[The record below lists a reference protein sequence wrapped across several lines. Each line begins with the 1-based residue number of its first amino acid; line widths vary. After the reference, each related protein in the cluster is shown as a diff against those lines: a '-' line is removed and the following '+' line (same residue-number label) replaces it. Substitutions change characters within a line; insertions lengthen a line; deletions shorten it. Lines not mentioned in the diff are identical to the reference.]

1 MKKVLL
7 PVDGSD
13 CALRATQYVINNL
26 QHFAAGPE
34 LHLLNVQPSLP
45 SDVGRFINADDLKH
59 YHQDEAKKE
68 LQSVRST
75 LDTAGVKYQVHIVVG
90 DPAQSIVRF
99 ADEQGCDQ
107 IVMGTHGRTGLAGA
121 VMGSVATK
129 TLHLSKVPVLVVK

>member
-68 LQSVRST
+68 LQSVRSI

-90 DPAQSIVRF
+90 DPAQSRPYRPGGCGHGVGRHQDF
-99 ADEQGCDQ
+99 APVKSASAGGQ
-107 IVMGTHGRTGLAGA
+107 IGVLKRCTRIDFGA
-121 VMGSVATK
+121 
-129 TLHLSKVPVLVVK
+129 H

>member
-107 IVMGTHGRTGLAGA
+107 IVMGTHGRSGFERL
-121 VMGSVATK
+121 VLYLNP
-129 TLHLSKVPVLVVK
+129 TLVLH